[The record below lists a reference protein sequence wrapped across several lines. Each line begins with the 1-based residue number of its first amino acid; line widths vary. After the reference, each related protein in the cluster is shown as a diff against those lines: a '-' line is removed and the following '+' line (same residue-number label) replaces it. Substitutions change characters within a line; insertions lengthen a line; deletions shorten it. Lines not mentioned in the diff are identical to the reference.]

1 MCRGRG
7 IRLISQ
13 IDVTSLPRVLNIG
26 SQESHVRL
34 IKNENSKFMEDFRNL
49 PLVKL
54 ILKQRDYLSLYVDNI
69 HLFSFLLFISYT
81 LNYREILNPDVFLN
95 KNQLQNES

>member
-1 MCRGRG
+1 M
-7 IRLISQ
+7 
-13 IDVTSLPRVLNIG
+13 
-26 SQESHVRL
+26 
-34 IKNENSKFMEDFRNL
+34 ENFQNL

-81 LNYREILNPDVFLN
+81 LNYREILNPDVFL
-95 KNQLQNES
+95 